1 MTATGLY
8 RSTARHES
16 DARGA
21 VATVAAARRL
31 PWLWRLFQPRRTIR
45 PTRDGWWCLFAA
57 VGLGIAAVN
66 TGNNLLYLLS
76 SMLLGLVVVSG
87 ILSEAVM
94 RGIRLVPILPDEM
107 YAGRPA
113 LVGAVVAN
121 RKRRVTSYSLTLDV
135 LPRGGPIDR
144 VIAIPRVPA
153 GEERTVTWEVTM
165 PRRGRHRLRGV
176 RLSTR
181 FPFGIFVKAGRV
193 ALDEEVLVFPAV
205 GPPPEQLLR
214 QVGGAGAAPSR
225 RRGRGSDLYNLRDY
239 VAGDDPRLIHWRS
252 SAKTAVL
259 TVRELEAET
268 ALDTRIVLDGAGG
281 GDEALL
287 ERGLADAASVA
298 AHLVRRGTRVEM
310 VGPGIIVPL
319 GQGRAHLRRILSALA
334 LYVPAA
340 VPGDARPDHAAAGRR
355 EIRIRLGR

>member
-1 MTATGLY
+1 MA
-8 RSTARHES
+8 S
-16 DARGA
+16 
-21 VATVAAARRL
+21 ARRL
-31 PWLWRLFQPRRTIR
+31 EWLWRLFRPRRTIR

-94 RGIRLVPILPDEM
+94 RGVRLAPILPGEI
-107 YAGRPA
+107 YADRPA

-135 LPRGGPIDR
+135 LPRGGPADR
-144 VIAIPRVPA
+144 VIVLPRVPA
-153 GEERTVTWEVTM
+153 GEERTVTWEVTP
-165 PRRGRHRLRGV
+165 PRRGRHRLAGV

-205 GPPPEQLLR
+205 GPPPDHLLR
-214 QVGGAGAAPSR
+214 QAGGAGAAPSR

-268 ALDTRIVLDGAGG
+268 ALDTRIVLDGAGAA
-281 GDEALL
+281 DEALL
-287 ERGLADAASVA
+287 ERGLSDAASVA
-298 AHLVRRGTRVEM
+298 AHLVRGGARVEV
-310 VGPGIIVPL
+310 VGPGVAVPL
-319 GQGRAHLRRILSALA
+319 GHGRAHLRRILTALA
-334 LYVPAA
+334 LYAPAGA
-340 VPGDARPDHAAAGRR
+340 SREGGPARAAPALR

>member
-8 RSTARHES
+8 SPTARPES
-16 DARGA
+16 DARGS
-21 VATVAAARRL
+21 VAAVAAARRL
-31 PWLWRLFQPRRTIR
+31 PWLWRLFRPRRTIR

-76 SMLLGLVVVSG
+76 SMLLGLIVVSG

-94 RGIRLVPILPDEM
+94 RGIRLAPILPDEM

-121 RKRRVTSYSLTLDV
+121 EKRRVTSYSLTIDV
-135 LPRGGPIDR
+135 LPRGGPADR
-144 VIAIPRVPA
+144 VIALPRVPA
-153 GEERTVTWEVTM
+153 GQERTVTWEATM
-165 PRRGRHRLRGV
+165 PRRGRHRLGGV

-181 FPFGIFVKAGRV
+181 FPFGIFVKAGRA

-205 GPPPEQLLR
+205 GPPPDHLLR

-268 ALDTRIVLDGAGG
+268 ALDTRIVLDGAG
-281 GDEALL
+281 DAALL
-287 ERGLADAASVA
+287 ERGLSDAASVA
-298 AHLVRRGTRVEM
+298 AHLVRGGARVEV
-310 VGPGIIVPL
+310 VGPGIAVPL
-319 GQGRAHLRRILSALA
+319 GHGRAHLRRILGALA
-334 LYVPAA
+334 LYAPAVAPGEGPDRPAA
-340 VPGDARPDHAAAGRR
+340 GLR
-355 EIRIRLGR
+355 EIRIRIGR